1 MDIKTLRDRA
11 INRSDMAVRVT
22 HLTKGMSDEEAF
34 ERLWKILTDKKLKG
48 SDNSG
53 FIVGKERAVCF
64 QDLPLINIAENLQ
77 YEDILGDKI
86 RYSWFWVRFNKIQLY
101 KRGLRPVIYGA
112 TNVLKSDL
120 TEKQYWRIV
129 NLDYSDYDNV
139 IDWSHEREWRVKG
152 DLEFE
157 YNEIEILVKNNTYY
171 RKFICRCVDENRM
184 DILKNIHGIIPLNT
198 VLL

>member
-22 HLTKGMSDEEAF
+22 HLTKGMNDEEAF

-86 RYSWFWVRFNKIQLY
+86 RYSWFGLRFNKIQLY

-129 NLDYSDYDNV
+129 NLDYSDY
-139 IDWSHEREWRVKG
+139 I
-152 DLEFE
+152 
-157 YNEIEILVKNNTYY
+157 
-171 RKFICRCVDENRM
+171 M
-184 DILKNIHGIIPLNT
+184 
-198 VLL
+198 